1 MNLRKKSKEL
11 LDNAKNK
18 RVISRKSMIINGE
31 KFELKKLKFMD
42 FIKEKGFKIELIAL
56 ELNGEIIPKSE
67 FENLILKENDKAEIV
82 SFVGGG

>member
-1 MNLRKKSKEL
+1 
-11 LDNAKNK
+11 
-18 RVISRKSMIINGE
+18 MIINGQ
-31 KFELKKLKFMD
+31 KLELKELKFVD
-42 FIKEKGFKIELIAL
+42 FIKEKGLKIELIAL

>member
-1 MNLRKKSKEL
+1 
-11 LDNAKNK
+11 
-18 RVISRKSMIINGE
+18 MIINGQ
-31 KFELKKLKFMD
+31 KLELKELKFMD
-42 FIKEKGFKIELIAL
+42 FIKEKDLKIELIAL

>member
-1 MNLRKKSKEL
+1 
-11 LDNAKNK
+11 
-18 RVISRKSMIINGE
+18 MIINGQ
-31 KFELKKLKFMD
+31 KLELKELKFMD
-42 FIKEKGFKIELIAL
+42 FIKEKGLKMELIAL